1 MRRFIE
7 GPSGDLA
14 SAVVQWMWVSVRFS
28 EAKKL
33 TEERAKEEVETPS
46 LIEPDS
52 PERLASWASTL
63 AVLEYMEEHGIPEP
77 LADDSD

>member
-1 MRRFIE
+1 MKF
-7 GPSGDLA
+7 
-14 SAVVQWMWVSVRFS
+14 F